1 MAKAKIASFVFYILS
16 IPIKKPQILR
26 TKKGHPFG
34 MAFAYFFR
42 RLA

>member
-26 TKKGHPFG
+26 TKKAILLGWPLPIFLG
-34 MAFAYFFR
+34 D
-42 RLA
+42 